1 MYLMKDPP
9 YENLIHFDQT
19 WQLKLWNDEKKKTA
33 AQSKQNKFH
42 FESLFQWNTNI
53 QCDGNLSFMDF
64 EFHFKKRN
72 RQKTTGNCFSP
83 LSYIKINKH

>member
-19 WQLKLWNDEKKKTA
+19 WQLKLWNDEKKKHCGAITT
-33 AQSKQNKFH
+33 SKFH

-53 QCDGNLSFMDF
+53 HCSDGNLSFMDF
-64 EFHFKKRN
+64 EFHFKKN
-72 RQKTTGNCFSP
+72 RQKN
-83 LSYIKINKH
+83 YW